1 MKKLLKDCKT
11 LFAIMLACLFLPLDA
26 FAAITFKDVD
36 SKFWGYEY
44 INFVSERGLMIG
56 DTSGNFRP
64 NDLIDKF
71 QAAMVLARISGFK
84 YSGMTQTEQQYYDRA
99 YEKNKNL
106 LSQYSNKFSRW
117 NKSSD
122 REVAFLLEKEILTV
136 EDLNQF
142 VVEMENGQERI
153 RALSREEAA
162 MFITKVLGQ
171 NQEALSSSFNF
182 KFADDNT
189 MNPQYKPYIYYLH
202 SKGIFIPDENNNFN
216 PKGGVTRAI
225 IATILKRVLTLD
237 EISTDITDDDTP
249 LSNGMVNITS
259 IVGTVDE
266 YYAQVNA
273 LQVILNDGTKI
284 IYPLSKELSIYID
297 GFLKP
302 ITDLKKGMGFSAVLN
317 DSSIVSM
324 VVSSAP
330 AKPIGNGA
338 SENENTSNNQT
349 NQNNQGTQNTSSQ
362 EISGVVTSVSSI
374 YKTISIKAV
383 TKDNNDSVVFKTET
397 LSFANN
403 CAITRNGQT
412 IGIENISVGDNIK
425 GRYNTQLTSVDVAKS
440 NIDFSATLVDKVSD
454 SQLGSVLVVKNDDR
468 YYCFS
473 VASRSRIT
481 RQGTSGNISWNNLR
495 IGDTLTLKS
504 SGGIIDEIYATGT
517 ASRVEGVVENLFM
530 SNYTSKLTLKDD
542 YNNLNIYNIVPN
554 TIDIYTLR
562 VGSRVV
568 LELDSKEIVRVTVL
582 SGSSDSTTGTVNSV
596 SGSKMT
602 LKDANYNYNLR
613 ELTINANTIVVDSK
627 TGNRISINSVR
638 EGQRVYVILENA
650 QSSVVKTITIL

>member
-237 EISTDITDDDTP
+237 EISTDIIDDDTP

-338 SENENTSNNQT
+338 NENENTSNNQT

-613 ELTINANTIVVDSK
+613 ELTINANTIIVDSK

>member
-338 SENENTSNNQT
+338 NENENTSNNQT

-613 ELTINANTIVVDSK
+613 ELTINANTIIVDSK

>member
-338 SENENTSNNQT
+338 NENENTSNNQT
-349 NQNNQGTQNTSSQ
+349 NQNNQGMQNTSSQ

>member
-237 EISTDITDDDTP
+237 EISTDITDDDIP

-338 SENENTSNNQT
+338 NENENTSNNQT